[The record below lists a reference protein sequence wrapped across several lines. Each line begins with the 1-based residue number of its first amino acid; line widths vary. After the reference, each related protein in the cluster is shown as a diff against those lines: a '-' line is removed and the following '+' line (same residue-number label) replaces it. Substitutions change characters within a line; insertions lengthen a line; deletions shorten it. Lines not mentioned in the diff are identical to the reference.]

1 MKNMKSTKRSL
12 FLSAM
17 ALLLCT
23 SMLIGTTYAWFT
35 ESVSSVNNIITGGNL
50 DVELKWSADGST
62 WKDVDANTNVF
73 TSSLWEPGHTE
84 VVYLKVSNVGDL
96 ALKYQLGVNV
106 ASETPAVNAD
116 GDQIWLSQYIKFGV
130 VESGKVY
137 AQGERAQAIADAQAS
152 AKLLKEGYSKSSTLY
167 PTNTKKTTSKTVA
180 LVVYMPETVGNE
192 ANYVGEVAPKINLG
206 INLIATQF
214 TWENDSFGND
224 YDENAIYYDVL
235 VSTVDELYAAVA
247 AATGDIVI
255 AVDGELKL
263 TKALSKSGLKSI
275 KFVAWDDEATIDQA
289 TYNMHFEGAK
299 VTFEGLNLTHGE
311 KAYGDGG
318 QTSTAFAVWRAKEV
332 NYVDCTFARSVGTI
346 HASLHNFIRCT
357 FNGVENPG
365 NTKSEYPLYIC
376 DGQDYNVIDCTFNC
390 TNRGAILFYNDG
402 GSGVDT
408 LNISGT
414 KFLGDIIDDKTAV
427 EIHNNSTTQVY
438 NVNIKN
444 VIVGD
449 GVINGLYRIKPANK
463 GEVNVS
469 VDGVT
474 TVATA
479 STDAALKDAI
489 ANATA
494 GDTIYLN
501 TDVTVK
507 GYAADSKLI
516 VEKAVTIDLNGQTMT
531 TECGWGGIDLKN
543 GASIVNGTI
552 NHTGNTAAIKAFKVG
567 KIENVVINVT
577 ETAGKTKGGIA
588 VQSGE
593 SSIGSIKNVTII
605 GATNGIECYRSEGT
619 LAIGSMENVKIDATA
634 NGIFLNG
641 AGVIGKISNCEIKG
655 GNIGI
660 NAYLANLWHISLNI
674 KNSKITGGTTGIDI
688 WDEGQTNTGS
698 TVTFNYD
705 AESVFAGAREN
716 IKITLQE
723 EITCTENGVAV
734 ATPCNVRK

>member
-255 AVDGELKL
+255 AVDGNLVL

-289 TYNMHFEGAK
+289 TYNMHFNGAK

-311 KAYGDGG
+311 KKAYGDGG
-318 QTSTAFAVWRAKEV
+318 QTSTAFAVWHANEV

-346 HASLHNFIRCT
+346 HAPLHNFIRCT

-438 NVNIKN
+438 NVNIKD
-444 VIVGD
+444 VAVGER
-449 GVINGLYRIKPANK
+449 VINGLYRIKPSNV

-469 VDGVT
+469 VDGVADSVSTNKGFEDALTNT
-474 TVATA
+474 TATEIIVSLENDVTYDVAA
-479 STDAALKDAI
+479 WANDAMGGTGTETIVINGNGHTITFNQTNSDWNNIVTNGAKLIINDAKLTNAGKNDGPWNRHDLNFACDVELNNVISDKALAFK
-489 ANATA
+489 ANAT
-494 GDTIYLN
+494 LN
-501 TDVTVK
+501 TVTINDANTSDTYAIWIQPK
-507 GYAADSKLI
+507 GQTINIDGLTIDMLDCTDGRGIKIDNQYLAADD
-516 VEKAVTIDLNGQTMT
+516 EKAVT
-531 TECGWGGIDLKN
+531 
-543 GASIVNGTI
+543 
-552 NHTGNTAAIKAFKVG
+552 
-567 KIENVVINVT
+567 
-577 ETAGKTKGGIA
+577 
-588 VQSGE
+588 
-593 SSIGSIKNVTII
+593 
-605 GATNGIECYRSEGT
+605 
-619 LAIGSMENVKIDATA
+619 
-634 NGIFLNG
+634 
-641 AGVIGKISNCEIKG
+641 
-655 GNIGI
+655 
-660 NAYLANLWHISLNI
+660 LNI
-674 KNSKITGGTTGIDI
+674 KNATFKTEEKSAILVKSTKGAIINAENLDI
-688 WDEGQTNTGS
+688 SGVVADSTNAVWVDSATADYKDLV
-698 TVTFNYD
+698 TVT
-705 AESVFAGAREN
+705 GAN
-716 IKITLQE
+716 KIVE
-723 EITCTENGVAV
+723 
-734 ATPCNVRK
+734 P

>member
-96 ALKYQLGVNV
+96 SLKYQLGVNV

-137 AQGERAQAIADAQAS
+137 AQGERAQAIADVQAS

-167 PTNTKKTTSKTVA
+167 PTNTEKTTSETVA

-224 YDENAIYYDVL
+224 YDEDAIYYDVL

-255 AVDGELKL
+255 AVDGNLVL

-289 TYNMHFEGAK
+289 TYNMHFNGAK

-311 KAYGDGG
+311 KAYGNGG
-318 QTSTAFAVWRAKEV
+318 QTSTAFAVWDAKEV

-376 DGQDYNVIDCTFNC
+376 HGQDYNVIDCTFNC

-449 GVINGLYRIKPANK
+449 GVIKGLYRIKPGNV

-479 STDAALKDAI
+479 STGDALKDAI
-489 ANATA
+489 SKAKA

-501 TDVTVK
+501 TDVTVA
-507 GYAADSKLI
+507 GYAADKKLI
-516 VEKAVTIDLNGQTMT
+516 VEEAVTIDLNGQTMT

-552 NHTGNTAAIKAFKVG
+552 NHTGNTAAIKAFQVE

-577 ETAGKTKGGIA
+577 ETAGKTKGGIV

-605 GATNGIECYRSEGT
+605 GATNGIECNHSAGT

-674 KNSKITGGTTGIDI
+674 ENSKITGGTTGIDI

-734 ATPCNVRK
+734 ATPCDVRK